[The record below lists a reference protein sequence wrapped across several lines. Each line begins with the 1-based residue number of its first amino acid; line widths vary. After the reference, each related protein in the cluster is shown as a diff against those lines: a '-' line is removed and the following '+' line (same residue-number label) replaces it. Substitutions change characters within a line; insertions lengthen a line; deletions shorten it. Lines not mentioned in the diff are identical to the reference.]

1 MTSYSFHVGNK
12 KSAIS
17 TKGQLMS
24 VAKHNLRLY
33 KAQEDENGKKF
44 DKTKIVTLVGSS
56 NLYKDVLSLYKKEFT
71 DVVNKYNENR
81 RDDRKIKDY
90 FEHISNNKCNDLA
103 VEIIIQVGDKEY
115 WKNKSWS
122 KKMKMN
128 DIFTSQLQKLS
139 KLAPNFAIANAT
151 VHYDEASPH
160 LHIVGVPIAFFEKG
174 LEKRVSKSKVFTRE
188 KLEELQVKMREN
200 LPFKLKEKEKGIK
213 KEFTVAEYKALMD
226 HFKREPAKMKFIEK
240 TYIPFNKVLVD
251 RSELSNVLEENKDLQ
266 EKVSEQAD
274 LIDKMKKEDE
284 SYATVIIELEKQKLE
299 KQKNLLDEKEKK
311 LNEIEK
317 NIADFVLEERELI
330 LESDIDVEKSDI
342 QVNYECFREE
352 KEEEQKYK
360 YKYNEEIEPTSFDKA
375 KEKVLENY
383 SKQNK
388 QKENQHEKTKKVN
401 RKHDYD
407 MEL

>member
-90 FEHISNNKCNDLA
+90 FEHISTNKCNDLA

-226 HFKREPAKMKFIEK
+226 HFKKEPVKTKSIDTSNVPFITK
-240 TYIPFNKVLVD
+240 LTDQVLVD
-251 RSELSNVLEENKDLQ
+251 KNELSDLQNKCQELQ
-266 EKVSEQAD
+266 EKVSEQSD

-299 KQKNLLDEKEKK
+299 KKELLLDEKEKK
-311 LNEIEK
+311 LNETIE
-317 NIADFVLEERELI
+317 NIHEFILDEREFVF
-330 LESDIDVEKSDI
+330 ENEDFDFEKSDV
-342 QVNYECFREE
+342 QDDFECFLEE
-352 KEEEQKYK
+352 K
-360 YKYNEEIEPTSFDKA
+360 NIEPTSFKKA
-375 KEKVLENY
+375 LEIEKQ
-383 SKQNK
+383 KQN
-388 QKENQHEKTKKVN
+388 QNQNKKTKKVN
-401 RKHDYD
+401 RNHDD
-407 MEL
+407 REL

>member
-1 MTSYSFHVGNK
+1 MTSYSFHIGNK
-12 KSAIS
+12 KSAICNK
-17 TKGQLMS
+17 TQLRN

-33 KAQEDENGKKF
+33 QKQEDENGKKF

-139 KLAPNFAIANAT
+139 ELVPNFAIANAT

-160 LHIVGVPIAFFEKG
+160 LHVVGVPIAFFENG
-174 LEKRVSKSKVFTRE
+174 LEKRVSKSRIFTKE

-226 HFKREPAKMKFIEK
+226 RFKREPVKTKSIDTSNVPFITK
-240 TYIPFNKVLVD
+240 LTDQVLVD
-251 RSELSNVLEENKDLQ
+251 KNELSVLQNKCQELQ
-266 EKVSEQAD
+266 EKVSEQGD
-274 LIDKMKKEDE
+274 LIDKMQKEDE
-284 SYATVIIELEKQKLE
+284 SYANTIIELEKRKLE
-299 KQKNLLDEKEKK
+299 KKELLLDEKEKK

-330 LESDIDVEKSDI
+330 FESDIDVEKSDI
-342 QVNYECFREE
+342 QANYECF
-352 KEEEQKYK
+352 KEEQEY
-360 YKYNEEIEPTSFDKA
+360 IEPTSFTKA

-383 SKQNK
+383 KKQNK
-388 QKENQHEKTKKVN
+388 QKQNKKTKKVN
-401 RKHDYD
+401 RNYD

>member
-1 MTSYSFHVGNK
+1 MTSYSFHIGNK
-12 KSAIS
+12 KSAIT
-17 TKGQLMS
+17 TKGKLMS

-103 VEIIIQVGDKEY
+103 VEIIIQIGDKEY
-115 WKNKSWS
+115 WQNKSWN

-226 HFKREPAKMKFIEK
+226 HFKKEPVKTKSIDTSNVPFITK
-240 TYIPFNKVLVD
+240 LTDQVLVD
-251 RSELSNVLEENKDLQ
+251 KNELSDLQNKCQELQ
-266 EKVSEQAD
+266 EKVSEQSD

-284 SYATVIIELEKQKLE
+284 SYANTIIELEKRKLE
-299 KQKNLLDEKEKK
+299 KKELLLDEKEKK
-311 LNEIEK
+311 LNETIE
-317 NIADFVLEERELI
+317 NIHEFILDEREFVF
-330 LESDIDVEKSDI
+330 ENEDFDFEKSDV
-342 QVNYECFREE
+342 QDDFECFLEE
-352 KEEEQKYK
+352 K
-360 YKYNEEIEPTSFDKA
+360 NIEPTSFIKA
-375 KEKVLENY
+375 KEKILENY
-383 SKQNK
+383 NKQNKQNK
-388 QKENQHEKTKKVN
+388 QKQNKKTKKVN
-401 RKHDYD
+401 RNYD

>member
-17 TKGQLMS
+17 TKRQLMS

-388 QKENQHEKTKKVN
+388 QKQNKKTKKVN
-401 RKHDYD
+401 RNYD

>member
-1 MTSYSFHVGNK
+1 MTSYSFHIGNK
-12 KSAIS
+12 KSAI
-17 TKGQLMS
+17 TNKGQLS
-24 VAKHNLRLY
+24 CVARHNLRLY
-33 KAQEDENGKKF
+33 EKQEDENGKKF
-44 DKTKIVTLVGSS
+44 DRTKIVTLVGTS
-56 NLYKDVLSLYKKEFT
+56 NLYKDVKSLYKKEFT
-71 DVVNKYNENR
+71 DTINKYNENKK
-81 RDDRKIKDY
+81 DCRKIKDY

-115 WKNKSWS
+115 WENKSWS

-139 KLAPNFAIANAT
+139 KLVPNFAIANAT

-174 LEKRVSKSKVFTRE
+174 LEKRVSKSKVFTKE
-188 KLEELQVKMREN
+188 KLEELQVEMRKD
-200 LPFKLKEKEKGIK
+200 LPFKLKEKEKGRSRN
-213 KEFTVAEYKALMD
+213 FTVNEYKTLMEY
-226 HFKREPAKMKFIEK
+226 FKREPTKTKNIDTSKVPFITK
-240 TYIPFNKVLVD
+240 LTDQVLVD
-251 RSELSNVLEENKDLQ
+251 KNELYDLQKENKELK
-266 EKVSEQAD
+266 EKVSEQGD

-330 LESDIDVEKSDI
+330 FESDIDVEKSDI
-342 QVNYECFREE
+342 QANYECF
-352 KEEEQKYK
+352 KEEQEY
-360 YKYNEEIEPTSFDKA
+360 IEPTSFEKA

-383 SKQNK
+383 NKQNK
-388 QKENQHEKTKKVN
+388 KQNQNKKTKKVN
-401 RKHDYD
+401 RNYD

>member
-388 QKENQHEKTKKVN
+388 QKQNKKTKKVN
-401 RKHDYD
+401 RNYD

>member
-1 MTSYSFHVGNK
+1 MTSYSFHIGNK
-12 KSAIS
+12 KSAIT
-17 TKGQLMS
+17 TKGKLMS

-56 NLYKDVLSLYKKEFT
+56 NLYKDVLCVYKKTFDKAVE
-71 DVVNKYNENR
+71 KYNENKI
-81 RDDRKIKDY
+81 DCRKIKNY
-90 FEHISNNKCNDLA
+90 FEHISNNKRNDLA
-103 VEIIIQVGDKEY
+103 VEIIIQIGDKEY
-115 WKNKSWS
+115 WQNKSWN

-128 DIFTSQLQKLS
+128 DIFTKQIEKL
-139 KLAPNFAIANAT
+139 KELVPNFAIANAT

-174 LEKRVSKSKVFTRE
+174 LEKRVSKSKVFTKE
-188 KLEELQVKMREN
+188 KLEELQVEMRKD
-200 LPFKLKEKEKGIK
+200 LPFKLKEKEKGRNRDLS
-213 KEFTVAEYKALMD
+213 VAEYKALMEY
-226 HFKREPAKMKFIEK
+226 FKREPTK
-240 TYIPFNKVLVD
+240 TKLIDKIYIPFTKRVAVKK
-251 RSELSNVLEENKDLQ
+251 SELSILQKENKELK

-330 LESDIDVEKSDI
+330 FESDIDVEKSDI
-342 QVNYECFREE
+342 QANYECF
-352 KEEEQKYK
+352 KEEQEY
-360 YKYNEEIEPTSFDKA
+360 IEPTSFEKA
-375 KEKVLENY
+375 KEKVLEIEKQ
-383 SKQNK
+383 KQNK
-388 QKENQHEKTKKVN
+388 QKQNQHKKTKKVN
-401 RKHDYD
+401 RNHDD
-407 MEL
+407 MELY

>member
-81 RDDRKIKDY
+81 RDDRKIHNY

-103 VEIIIQVGDKEY
+103 VEIIIQIGDKEY
-115 WKNKSWS
+115 WKNKPW
-122 KKMKMN
+122 KKKKKMN
-128 DIFTSQLQKLS
+128 DIFTKQIQKLS
-139 KLAPNFAIANAT
+139 ELVPNFAIANAT
-151 VHYDEASPH
+151 IHYDEASPH
-160 LHIVGVPIAFFEKG
+160 LHIVGVPIAFFDKG

-226 HFKREPAKMKFIEK
+226 HFKKEPVKTKSIDTSNVPFITK
-240 TYIPFNKVLVD
+240 LTDQVLVD
-251 RSELSNVLEENKDLQ
+251 KNELSDLQNKCQELQ
-266 EKVSEQAD
+266 EKVSKQSD

-330 LESDIDVEKSDI
+330 FESDIDVEKSDI
-342 QVNYECFREE
+342 QANYECF
-352 KEEEQKYK
+352 KEEQEY
-360 YKYNEEIEPTSFDKA
+360 IEPTSFKKA
-375 KEKVLENY
+375 LEREKQ
-383 SKQNK
+383 KQNK
-388 QKENQHEKTKKVN
+388 QKQNQKTKKVN
-401 RKHDYD
+401 RNYD

>member
-1 MTSYSFHVGNK
+1 MTSYSFHIGNK
-12 KSAIS
+12 KSAIT
-17 TKGQLMS
+17 TKGKLMS

-103 VEIIIQVGDKEY
+103 VEIIIQIGDKEY
-115 WKNKSWS
+115 WQNKSWN

-226 HFKREPAKMKFIEK
+226 HFKKEPVKTKSIDTSNVPFITK
-240 TYIPFNKVLVD
+240 LTDQVLVD
-251 RSELSNVLEENKDLQ
+251 KNELSDLQNKCQELQ
-266 EKVSEQAD
+266 EKVSEQSD

-299 KQKNLLDEKEKK
+299 KKELLLDEKEKK
-311 LNEIEK
+311 LNETIE
-317 NIADFVLEERELI
+317 NIHEFILDEREFVF
-330 LESDIDVEKSDI
+330 ENEDFDFEKSDV
-342 QVNYECFREE
+342 QDDFECFLEE
-352 KEEEQKYK
+352 K
-360 YKYNEEIEPTSFDKA
+360 NIEPTSFKKA
-375 KEKVLENY
+375 LEIEKQ
-383 SKQNK
+383 KQNQNK
-388 QKENQHEKTKKVN
+388 NKKPKKVN
-401 RKHDYD
+401 RSYD

>member
-1 MTSYSFHVGNK
+1 MTSYSFHIGNK
-12 KSAIS
+12 KSAIT
-17 TKGQLMS
+17 TKGKLMS

-56 NLYKDVLSLYKKEFT
+56 NLYKDVLCVYKKTFDKAVE
-71 DVVNKYNENR
+71 KYNENKI
-81 RDDRKIKDY
+81 DCRKIKNY
-90 FEHISNNKCNDLA
+90 FEHISNNKRNDLA
-103 VEIIIQVGDKEY
+103 VEIIIQIGDKEY
-115 WKNKSWS
+115 WQNKSWN

-128 DIFTSQLQKLS
+128 DIFTKQIEKL
-139 KLAPNFAIANAT
+139 KELVPNFAIANAT

-160 LHIVGVPIAFFEKG
+160 LHIVGVPVANFEKG

-188 KLEELQVKMREN
+188 KLEELQVEMRKD
-200 LPFKLKEKEKGIK
+200 LPFKLKEKEKGRNRDLS
-213 KEFTVAEYKALMD
+213 VAEYKALMEY
-226 HFKREPAKMKFIEK
+226 FKREPTKMKFIEK

-251 RSELSNVLEENKDLQ
+251 RSELSNVLEENKELK

-388 QKENQHEKTKKVN
+388 QKQNKKTKKVN
-401 RKHDYD
+401 RNHDD
-407 MEL
+407 MELY

>member
-81 RDDRKIKDY
+81 RDDRKIHNY

-103 VEIIIQVGDKEY
+103 VEIIIQIGDKEY
-115 WKNKSWS
+115 WKNKPW
-122 KKMKMN
+122 KKKKKMN
-128 DIFTSQLQKLS
+128 DIFTKQIQKLS
-139 KLAPNFAIANAT
+139 ELVPNFAIANAT
-151 VHYDEASPH
+151 IHYDEASPH
-160 LHIVGVPIAFFEKG
+160 LHIVGVPIAFFDKG

-226 HFKREPAKMKFIEK
+226 HFKKEPVKTKSIDTSNVPFITK
-240 TYIPFNKVLVD
+240 LTDQVLVD
-251 RSELSNVLEENKDLQ
+251 KNELSDLQNKCQELQ
-266 EKVSEQAD
+266 EKVSEQSD

-330 LESDIDVEKSDI
+330 FESDIDVEKSDI
-342 QVNYECFREE
+342 QANYECF
-352 KEEEQKYK
+352 KEEQEY
-360 YKYNEEIEPTSFDKA
+360 IEPTSFKKA
-375 KEKVLENY
+375 LEREKQ
-383 SKQNK
+383 KQNK
-388 QKENQHEKTKKVN
+388 QKQNQKTKKVN
-401 RKHDYD
+401 RNYD

>member
-1 MTSYSFHVGNK
+1 MTSYSFHIGNK
-12 KSAIS
+12 KSAIT
-17 TKGQLMS
+17 TKGKLMS

-103 VEIIIQVGDKEY
+103 VEIIIQIGDKEY
-115 WKNKSWS
+115 WQNKSWN

-226 HFKREPAKMKFIEK
+226 HFKREPAKTKLIEK
-240 TYIPFNKVLVD
+240 FYIPFTKKVAVD
-251 RSELSNVLEENKDLQ
+251 KSELSEILKENKELK
-266 EKVSEQAD
+266 EKVSEQGD
-274 LIDKMKKEDE
+274 LIDKMQKEDE
-284 SYATVIIELEKQKLE
+284 SYANTIIELEKRKLE
-299 KQKNLLDEKEKK
+299 KKELLLDEKEKK
-311 LNEIEK
+311 LNETIE
-317 NIADFVLEERELI
+317 NIHEFILDEREFVF
-330 LESDIDVEKSDI
+330 ENEDFDFEKSDV
-342 QVNYECFREE
+342 QDDFECFLEE
-352 KEEEQKYK
+352 K
-360 YKYNEEIEPTSFDKA
+360 NIEPTSFKKA
-375 KEKVLENY
+375 LEIEKQ
-383 SKQNK
+383 KQN
-388 QKENQHEKTKKVN
+388 QNQNKKPKKVN
-401 RKHDYD
+401 RSYD